1 MLAPAMEFNKLPT
14 AGSHASFDQLA
25 KDLIHKFS
33 RLFDANVLILDENGT
48 VITGRRDG
56 RAGADEV
63 AGGTLLEPALRV
75 PFSLNGQCAEIVI
88 SHFPGDALSLSRL
101 VQTIVQ
107 LVINELLL
115 NVPAS
120 TLPDWNESRNNF
132 IRDLVQGTIDDERV
146 ICEKADELGL
156 DLRPPLAVLLIDAAD
171 YIKPADTVAGFHFD
185 WQAHHR
191 SQFIIRTIVEY
202 FQRTSDLICAS
213 LGNGELVV
221 LKAADS
227 RSLAPW
233 SDSAKK
239 NNHSSWANLAAL
251 KRAAHGL
258 LKRLPAGPDRTFS
271 IGIGRYHPGLR
282 GLANSYQDARTA
294 LSLGQRLGQGNQV
307 YSLDEL
313 GVHAFVGVADEQTK
327 IDLALHLLSPLDNEP
342 ELIETLR
349 VFFAV
354 NSFPSE
360 AANRLS
366 VHRNTI
372 AYRLDKIAILTGLDP
387 RRFDDAVQMR
397 LALLLRAMGQNASE
411 LRYTL

>member
-1 MLAPAMEFNKLPT
+1 MLAPAMEFDKLT
-14 AGSHASFDQLA
+14 TVGSHISFDQLA

-33 RLFDANVLILDENGT
+33 RLFEANVLILDENGT
-48 VITGRRDG
+48 IITERRDG
-56 RAGADEV
+56 RAHSPDVGS
-63 AGGTLLEPALRV
+63 GGPLEQALRV
-75 PFSLNGQCAEIVI
+75 PFSLNGQCAEVVI
-88 SHFPGDALSLSRL
+88 SQSPGDALSLSRL

-107 LVINELLL
+107 LVINELTF
-115 NVPAS
+115 NVPVP
-120 TLPDWNESRNNF
+120 TLPDWNESKNIF
-132 IRDLVQGTIDDERV
+132 IRDLVQGAIDDERA
-146 ICEKADELGL
+146 ICEQADALGL
-156 DLRPPLAVLLIDAAD
+156 DLKTPRAVLLIDASD
-171 YIKPADTVAGFHFD
+171 YIKPVNTASGFHFD
-185 WQAHHR
+185 VPAHHR

-202 FQRTSDLICAS
+202 FQRTSDLICAP
-213 LGNGELVV
+213 LGNGEIVV

-233 SDSAKK
+233 GDSAKK
-239 NNHSSWANLAAL
+239 QHRSSWANLAAL

-258 LKRLPAGPDRTFS
+258 LKRLPDGPDRAFS
-271 IGIGRYHPGLR
+271 IGIGRYHPGLK

-294 LSLGQRLGQGNQV
+294 LSLGQRLGQGSQV
-307 YSLDEL
+307 YCLDEL

-342 ELIETLR
+342 ELVETLR

-372 AYRLDKIAILTGLDP
+372 AYRLDKIAFLTGLDP

-397 LALLLRAMGQNASE
+397 LALVLRAMTQNSSD
-411 LRYTL
+411 LR